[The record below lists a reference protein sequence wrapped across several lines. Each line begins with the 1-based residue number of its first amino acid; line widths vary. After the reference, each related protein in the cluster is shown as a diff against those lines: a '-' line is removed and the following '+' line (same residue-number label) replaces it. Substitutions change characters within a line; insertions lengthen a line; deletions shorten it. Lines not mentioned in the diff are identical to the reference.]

1 MSYSFTNEK
10 NKSLQPLGESHSHSL
25 GRFGTGYVDLV
36 TGNLII
42 QSEDFAWSGRKMP
55 VTIRHAYNSA
65 LKDTHFTYEGEHLP
79 NVGDFSQ
86 YTLGKGF
93 HLNFW
98 QCLKYFNYPS
108 RYAYYDENGQM
119 TLLTMN
125 DPNVN
130 LYQDS
135 DKTMSLR
142 MNNHELERG
151 GEFYRFNPTSLRLE
165 EIYRYVECSDGTKT
179 KLSTLI
185 TYDASGNTVTI
196 KDGAGRNFILFF
208 SNSRLTKMTAP
219 DGSQITYAYNNSE
232 QLTRINYPDNRYV
245 KLEYNGPMLSEV
257 VLGTVATTTDRDHY
271 KVTYTYTAN
280 KVTAITEHAM
290 GENGWIAGQST
301 TYTYDEDAHITSV
314 VSSEE
319 SDEYNG
325 TQELTTTYCFDVYG
339 TLISQYLYKN
349 GIDSEVVVP
358 SGAGSGINPYLGDGG
373 VTVTENV
380 INLLEEHD
388 FRSLN
393 HWIAVRGIGCSGDP
407 RSAASQHYSKYG
419 KHCVKLTSTSMTGI
433 GTGMYQ
439 EVALSNA
446 GEYTFSTYINL
457 RKKACGENNPGVYLR
472 VTDASGNI
480 LCESEHIKETGGEPL
495 RLITSF
501 YVQNAGTIKVYI
513 LMDGLVTAF
522 VSAAQLEECSYA
534 NKYNILYDSS
544 FEKSFVLSLENPGW
558 RVTSYDSNIRT
569 TGEKLNGNSA
579 LKLTAHATTST
590 VSATQRVYAKTL
602 KNCRETFTLS
612 GWAKILSQASSKAF
626 IRLKACICYTD
637 LDNNTDKTFDFS
649 VTFCRSVLEWQHAS
663 VQFAKPKF
671 VEIKYID
678 ILCEY
683 EATSGIVCFDDV
695 QLLCESCETDLSSS
709 DFSDDNVEEDAIEET
724 DVEEGFIETT
734 DSYGN
739 PLGETT
745 FHDGEFGSM
754 YRFFKYS
761 GYGNNLREETDNR
774 GNTTQYTVDDDT
786 SQNKEIVDRCGNKTC
801 YEYDDSGRTT
811 MVASIAAKRDETGN
825 IVKDDAGNI
834 LCEAEPTATVSYA
847 YDAFDQ
853 FTEISR
859 GDGMT
864 FNLAYNNFHKLE
876 GIYAPDGVYSV
887 KYGYKNNNGRLKTV
901 TYSNGWTMT
910 ATYNAYGQMVA
921 ERWTHRAKDPIEY
934 KFVYDCEGNIVRSI
948 DKSANKEYNYYY
960 ENGRVVRSAEFDV
973 TFDSTGN
980 YVTSKAFCV
989 QVSYLYN
996 ADGEMTKKIIR
1007 DANGDEQIY
1016 KYTNPEGSNPVV
1028 TLPTGVVSQSK
1039 TDKFGR
1045 KEFDELQLGRAFM
1058 YRRFTYH
1065 DGSITGKNRLSE
1077 NLKSTPTTNLVKE
1090 ITLEDGRTL
1099 EYEYDEEERI
1109 TKVTDSVDGVTDYTY
1124 DAQGQLTE
1132 ERVTPVGSAQA
1143 TRTTVMTYDNYGNI
1157 LSKTTNDVTKTY
1169 EYNCTWK
1176 DKLTAVDGVPI
1187 VYDNLGNPI
1196 SYLGHNLTWE
1206 KGRQLKRFTKA
1217 DGTVIQYTYNTNGIR
1232 TSKTVGGVQHTY
1244 SLDGAK
1250 ILKETWGDCTLIPLY
1265 DNEDSVCGIIY
1276 DDAAYYFHKNL
1287 QGDIIEIKNAY
1298 GACVARYTYDAWG
1311 KVIAVT
1317 DEDGFDVSD
1326 NAAHVANA
1334 NPFRYRG
1341 YYYDEETHL
1350 YYISTRYY
1358 DSLTGKFLNS
1368 DTTRYL
1374 TICKNAPD
1382 CNLFA
1387 YCGNDPINN
1396 TDIEGELL
1404 PLVAQYIVRGLVGAA
1419 IGLAGLFIYD
1429 VVKSAVQHLNKIV
1442 FSSLSEYIISATK
1455 GAVDAFWGGGTAEVC
1470 KNVFATLIKIG
1481 INVFFK
1487 KQKYSPKQVGKE
1499 IFVTLIDI
1507 FFSWALGKLS
1517 VPIPKYIRDIKESAR
1532 EALIKG
1538 TTALTNY
1545 LKEEIFYRR
1554 MLNLSFDYLK
1564 TVVYNTF
1571 KALFEVLASMLNSVF
1586 EQLKNAY
1593 STPVTA

>member
-1 MSYSFTNEK
+1 MSYSYSSEK
-10 NKSLQPLGESHSHSL
+10 SKSMQPLGESHSHSL

-65 LKDTHFTYEGEHLP
+65 LKDTHFTYNEDYLL
-79 NVGDFSQ
+79 NMGDFSQ

-98 QCLKYFNYPS
+98 QCIKWIASYPMQ
-108 RYAYYDENGQM
+108 YAYYDENGQM
-119 TLLTMN
+119 IRLTMN
-125 DPNVN
+125 DPSVD

-142 MNNHELERG
+142 MQNCELERS

-165 EIYRYVECSDGTKT
+165 EIYRYVDCSDGTKT

-196 KDGAGRNFILFF
+196 KDGAGRNFTLSF
-208 SNSRLTKMTAP
+208 SNSRLIKMTAP
-219 DGSQITYAYNNSE
+219 DNSQITYAYNTSGY
-232 QLTRINYPDNRYV
+232 LTRVNYPDNRYV
-245 KLEYNGPMLSEV
+245 RLGYSGSALSEV
-257 VLGTVATTTDRDHY
+257 VLGTVTNNTASDHY

-280 KVTAITEHAM
+280 KVTAITEYAM
-290 GENGWIAGQST
+290 GDNGWIAGQST
-301 TYTYDEDAHITSV
+301 TYTYDEDARTTSV
-314 VSSEE
+314 VNSEE
-319 SDEYNG
+319 SDEFNG
-325 TQELTTTYCFDVYG
+325 TQELTTTYCFDVEG
-339 TLISQYLYKN
+339 TLINQYLRKSGN
-349 GIDSEVVVP
+349 STEIVIP

-373 VTVTENV
+373 VSVTETV
-380 INLLEEHD
+380 INLLEDHD
-388 FRSLN
+388 FRSLD
-393 HWIAVRGIGCSGDP
+393 HWTPVIGIECSGDP
-407 RSAASQHYSKYG
+407 RATGSERYSKYG
-419 KHCVKLTSTSMTGI
+419 QHSVRLTTASPTGS

-439 EVALSNA
+439 TVTLAER
-446 GEYTFSTYINL
+446 GEYTFSAYANIP
-457 RKKACGENNPGVYLR
+457 RKAYGENHPGVYLR
-472 VTDASGNI
+472 VTDASENV
-480 LCESEHIKETGGEPL
+480 LYESEHVKETGGEHF
-495 RLITSF
+495 RLVAPF
-501 YVQNAGTIKVYI
+501 YLQAAGTVKLYVLI
-513 LMDGLVTAF
+513 DGLATVF
-522 VSAAQLEECSYA
+522 VSAAQLEACAYA
-534 NKYNILYDSS
+534 NKYNMLYNSS
-544 FEKSFVLSLENPGW
+544 FEKAFITNSAQSGWDKYQVSFSTE
-558 RVTSYDSNIRT
+558 
-569 TGEKLNGNSA
+569 EKLNGTRSVKAVGDGTHERFVNQFITP
-579 LKLTAHATTST
+579 KTKKST
-590 VSATQRVYAKTL
+590 
-602 KNCRETFTLS
+602 RETYTLM
-612 GWAKILSQASSKAF
+612 GWAKVHEISYTHYSNEENDPQRFQLRAE
-626 IRLKACICYTD
+626 IHYTD
-637 LDNNTDKTFDFS
+637 GTYEDHIAKFNPYNKNWQPVSLEFSKGAYKEIDFINI
-649 VTFCRSVLEWQHAS
+649 FCEFSFITGTV
-663 VQFAKPKF
+663 
-671 VEIKYID
+671 Y
-678 ILCEY
+678 
-683 EATSGIVCFDDV
+683 FDDI

-709 DFSDDNVEEDAIEET
+709 DFSDNNVEENGSDNADEDAIAET
-724 DVEEGFIETT
+724 DAEEGFIETT

-739 PLGETT
+739 PLSETT

-754 YRFFKYS
+754 YRFFKY
-761 GYGNNLREETDNR
+761 GGGGNDLREETDNR
-774 GNTTQYTVDDDT
+774 GNTTQYTVDDAT

-811 MVASIAAKRDETGN
+811 CVRQ
-825 IVKDDAGNI
+825 KDKNNTELAN
-834 LCEAEPTATVSYA
+834 VSYS

-853 FTEISR
+853 LTAIAR

-910 ATYNAYGQMVA
+910 ATYNAYGQMMA
-921 ERWTHRAKDPIEY
+921 EKWTHRAKDPIEY
-934 KFVYDCEGNIVRSI
+934 KYVYDSEGNIVRSI
-948 DKSANKEYNYYY
+948 DKSSNKEYNYYY
-960 ENGRVVRSAEFDV
+960 EDGRVVRSAEFDV

-989 QVSYLYN
+989 QVAYLYN

-1007 DANGDEQIY
+1007 DASGDERIY
-1016 KYTNPEGSNPVV
+1016 KYTNLEDGNPVV

-1039 TDKFGR
+1039 NDKFGR

-1090 ITLEDGRTL
+1090 IALEDGRTL

-1206 KGRQLKRFTKA
+1206 KGRQLKKFTKA
-1217 DGTVIQYTYNTNGIR
+1217 DGTVIQYTYNANGIR
-1232 TSKTVGGVQHTY
+1232 TSKTVDGVLHTY
-1244 SLDGAK
+1244 QLDGTK

-1287 QGDIIEIKNAY
+1287 QGDVIGIKNAY
-1298 GACVARYTYDAWG
+1298 GVLVARYTYDAWG
-1311 KVIAVT
+1311 NVIAVT

-1341 YYYDEETHL
+1341 YYYDTEIGM
-1350 YYISTRYY
+1350 YYLQSRYY
-1358 DSLTGKFLNS
+1358 DPVVGRFING
-1368 DTTRYL
+1368 DDQR
-1374 TICKNAPD
+1374 TILSN
-1382 CNLFA
+1382 
-1387 YCGNDPINN
+1387 
-1396 TDIEGELL
+1396 
-1404 PLVAQYIVRGLVGAA
+1404 
-1419 IGLAGLFIYD
+1419 FIYNGYNGENIYCYCNNNPVNNID
-1429 VVKSAVQHLNKIV
+1429 SNGKSAILATIA
-1442 FSSLSEYIISATK
+1442 IIALIAAAVATGVLCGYRWMTDFQK
-1455 GAVDAFWGGGTAEVC
+1455 TKKYQRLIGGGQFLHSAIYFILGFFVGVVSFFITA
-1470 KNVFATLIKIG
+1470 ATNQLKTALIYSAG
-1481 INVFFK
+1481 YVVINCINLFFK
-1487 KQKYSPKQVGKE
+1487 K
-1499 IFVTLIDI
+1499 
-1507 FFSWALGKLS
+1507 GKL
-1517 VPIPKYIRDIKESAR
+1517 PKAK
-1532 EALIKG
+1532 
-1538 TTALTNY
+1538 
-1545 LKEEIFYRR
+1545 
-1554 MLNLSFDYLK
+1554 
-1564 TVVYNTF
+1564 
-1571 KALFEVLASMLNSVF
+1571 
-1586 EQLKNAY
+1586 QLKDWLFKGYTNFMGGKAIADLF
-1593 STPVTA
+1593 SGGLGAAFWM